1 MNKKKTEAT
10 LVGYRVLFDK
20 KGNLITERTSTDLKY
35 LKSTLSRRDYN
46 LIRTIIHET
55 TVRLND
61 IHNQIEVAL
70 DARK

>member
-10 LVGYRVLFDK
+10 LVGYKVLFDK

-35 LKSTLSRRDYN
+35 LESTLSRRDYN
-46 LIRTIIHET
+46 ILRTVIYEATI
-55 TVRLND
+55 RLND

>member
-1 MNKKKTEAT
+1 MNNKKTEAT

-20 KGNLITERTSTDLKY
+20 KGNLMTERTSTDLKY
-35 LKSTLSRRDYN
+35 LESVLSRRDYN
-46 LIRTIIHET
+46 ILRTVIHEAT
-55 TVRLND
+55 IRLND

>member
-20 KGNLITERTSTDLKY
+20 KGNLMTERTSTDLKY
-35 LKSTLSRRDYN
+35 LESTLSRRDYN
-46 LIRTIIHET
+46 ILRTVIYEATI
-55 TVRLND
+55 RLND

>member
-1 MNKKKTEAT
+1 M
-10 LVGYRVLFDK
+10 
-20 KGNLITERTSTDLKY
+20 TERISTDLKY
-35 LKSTLSRRDYN
+35 LKSTLNRRDYN
-46 LIRTIIHET
+46 LIRTIIHEA